1 MKAWYFTN
9 IVNKL
14 DKNIEIH
21 SRVVYDLVK
30 SVKTFKIRN
39 SSGTERQGVVRKTTT
54 PF

>member
-14 DKNIEIH
+14 DKNIEMHICI
-21 SRVVYDLVK
+21 VYDLVK

-39 SSGTERQGVVRKTTT
+39 VPLETD
-54 PF
+54 